1 MTLRQGTRHIAPRFS
16 PKCII
21 DVPRKDYQVAKP
33 LEEERSHFS
42 NPFKATLAPDRWTPP
57 QTDERWNRQQAEGG
71 YCRKWHRQKCVVF
84 DTLLERCFCFCKRPT
99 HWSRADLLWDHP
111 VVCLVSCS
119 GVTMPKMAKYTRK
132 KVVDY
137 P

>member
-57 QTDERWNRQQAEGG
+57 QTDERWNPLQAEREDPAIVWRIVGIK
-71 YCRKWHRQKCVVF
+71 RRQKIQ
-84 DTLLERCFCFCKRPT
+84 
-99 HWSRADLLWDHP
+99 
-111 VVCLVSCS
+111 
-119 GVTMPKMAKYTRK
+119 AKN
-132 KVVDY
+132 
-137 P
+137 

>member
-57 QTDERWNRQQAEGG
+57 QTDERWNPQQAEGEDPAIVWRIVG
-71 YCRKWHRQKCVVF
+71 NSTDKNAQCLTTYLKGVSAFAKDLLAGQEQVCSRITWLFVWLVVF
-84 DTLLERCFCFCKRPT
+84 VNVKN
-99 HWSRADLLWDHP
+99 
-111 VVCLVSCS
+111 
-119 GVTMPKMAKYTRK
+119 
-132 KVVDY
+132 
-137 P
+137 